1 MKKAYV
7 APDAEFV
14 TLVADEAVTSK
25 GDLSLYSGSGIDGS
39 LGFEEW

>member
-14 TLVADEAVTSK
+14 TLIAEETVTK
-25 GDLSLYSGSGIDGS
+25 DDLSLNSFISGDTGVED
-39 LGFEEW
+39 W

>member
-14 TLVADEAVTSK
+14 TLIANEDVTLK
-25 GDLSLYSGSGIDGS
+25 GDLDPQAVEGSMDV
-39 LGFEEW
+39 EDW